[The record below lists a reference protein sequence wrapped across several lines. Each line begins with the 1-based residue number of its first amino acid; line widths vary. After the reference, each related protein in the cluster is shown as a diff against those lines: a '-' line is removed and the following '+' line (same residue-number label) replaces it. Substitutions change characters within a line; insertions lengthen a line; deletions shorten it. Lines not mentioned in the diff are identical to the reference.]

1 MRRRSNIRSTRR
13 TVRRMHR
20 RRVRMRRR
28 RILLTGGLVAIA
40 VAGTASAVKMS
51 QRDAQRIEA
60 HTGKKPEDLT
70 EEQLEAAINDLEID
84 TQELTDA
91 DVAAIEAAGPE
102 PAAESAS
109 AAPPPAAPA
118 APAPPAAAPAAP
130 AAPAQPDYITELKRL
145 AELRDMGIITAEDF
159 ETKKNQLLGL

>member
-1 MRRRSNIRSTRR
+1 MRRRSTLRTARRS
-13 TVRRMHR
+13 VRRMHR
-20 RRVRMRRR
+20 RRIRMRRR

-40 VAGTASAVKMS
+40 VAGTSNAIKLR
-51 QRDAQRIEA
+51 QQDAQRIEA

-70 EEQLEAAINDLEID
+70 EEQLEAAIDELDIE

-102 PAAESAS
+102 EAAPAAT
-109 AAPPPAAPA
+109 AAPVVPAAPTPA
-118 APAPPAAAPAAP
+118 APAPAT
-130 AAPAQPDYITELKRL
+130 PDYITELKKL

-159 ETKKNQLLGL
+159 EAKKRQLLGL

>member
-1 MRRRSNIRSTRR
+1 MRRRSNIRSTHR
-13 TVRRMHR
+13 TIRRMHR

-28 RILLTGGLVAIA
+28 RIILTGGLVAIA
-40 VAGTASAVKMS
+40 VKGTSNAIKLS
-51 QRDAQRIEA
+51 QQDAQRIES
-60 HTGKKPEDLT
+60 HTGQKPEDLS
-70 EEQLEAAINDLEID
+70 EAQLEAAIQELDIE

-102 PAAESAS
+102 E
-109 AAPPPAAPA
+109 AAPA
-118 APAPPAAAPAAP
+118 AAGAPAAPVAPAAP
-130 AAPAQPDYITELKRL
+130 AAPAAPDYITELKRL

>member
-13 TVRRMHR
+13 TIRRMHR

-28 RILLTGGLVAIA
+28 RIILTGGLVAIA
-40 VAGTASAVKMS
+40 VKGTSNAIKLS
-51 QRDAQRIEA
+51 QQDAQRIES
-60 HTGKKPEDLT
+60 HTGQKPEDLS
-70 EEQLEAAINDLEID
+70 EAQLEAAIQELDIE

-102 PAAESAS
+102 E
-109 AAPPPAAPA
+109 AAPA
-118 APAPPAAAPAAP
+118 AAGAPAAPVAPAAP
-130 AAPAQPDYITELKRL
+130 AAPAAPDYITELKRL

>member
-40 VAGTASAVKMS
+40 VAGTANAVKMS

-70 EEQLEAAINDLEID
+70 EEQLEAAINDLDIE

-91 DVAAIEAAGPE
+91 DVVAIESAEAE
-102 PAAESAS
+102 PAAGATPAAS
-109 AAPPPAAPA
+109 AP
-118 APAPPAAAPAAP
+118 APAAP
-130 AAPAQPDYITELKRL
+130 AAPAQADYIAELKKL
-145 AELRDMGIITAEDF
+145 AELKDMGILTDEEF
-159 ETKKNQLLGL
+159 EAKKRQLLGL